1 MVTIPVQIPD
11 HIINAIEDGEITQ
24 TQLRELIGI
33 EAAMLGM
40 SFDEAVAGA
49 RDDTLPHDPIG
60 SDLRMLVMMLM
71 DNEVDAS
78 V

>member
-1 MVTIPVQIPD
+1 MVTIPVHVPD
-11 HIINAIEDGEITQ
+11 HIINALEDGEITQ
-24 TQLRELIGI
+24 DQLRELIGI

-40 SFDEAVAGA
+40 SFEEAVAGA

-60 SDLRMLVMMLM
+60 SDLRMLAMMLV
-71 DNEVDAS
+71 DKEGDAS